1 MTANKA
7 PMKVSRTQWI
17 LLNLKI
23 GFLSFG
29 GASRIMMFMDATV
42 KQYQWVTQDQFTEYL
57 TVAQVL
63 PGPNLINMSVYLGY
77 RLCGP
82 LGTILGLIGL
92 SAPGAILAVLF
103 VAIVPLDQPDVR
115 ELVKGVSLGSVAL
128 MAVFLWNL
136 ASGMR
141 RTHLPAINARTRKIV
156 LRGIV
161 VAGVAALSFIQAP
174 VALTILSGAAVGL
187 AVEFLV

>member
-1 MTANKA
+1 
-7 PMKVSRTQWI
+7 MKVATPEWVW
-17 LLNLKI
+17 LNLTI

-29 GASRIMMFMDATV
+29 GASRIMMFLDAAV
-42 KQYQWVTQDQFTEYL
+42 HERKWITQDEFTEYL

-82 LGTILGLIGL
+82 LGAVLGLIGL

-103 VAIVPLDQPDVR
+103 FAVVPLDQPDVR
-115 ELVKGVSLGSVAL
+115 ELVRGVSIGSVAL

-136 ASGMR
+136 SAGLR
-141 RTHLPAINARTRKIV
+141 RTHFPTINTNLRKLA
-156 LRGIV
+156 LRM
-161 VAGVAALSFIQAP
+161 GVALGVGALSMFNQPLAWI
-174 VALTILSGAAVGL
+174 ILGGMAVGL
-187 AVEFLV
+187 AVEFFT